1 MFWAPGMTW
10 VDYAV
15 LTIIGISVL
24 LSVIHGLVRELMA
37 LASWIVAFMVAQGYS
52 ADVAPLLPAAIS
64 NPSLRLLAAFLGMF
78 LAVLVVMTLLAIV
91 ISRLIQSAGLGWADR
106 ALGAVFGLVRGL
118 AIVMMVVLL
127 AGLTEL
133 PRQQAWRQ
141 AISSGP
147 LVALA
152 NVAKVWLPY
161 GLSKHINYD

>member
-1 MFWAPGMTW
+1 MTW
-10 VDYAV
+10 IDYAA
-15 LTIIGISVL
+15 LAIIGISVL

-37 LASWIVAFMVAQGYS
+37 LASWIVAFMVAQVYS
-52 ADVAPLLPAAIS
+52 ADVAPVLPAAIS
-64 NPSLRLLAAFLGMF
+64 NPSLRLLAAFLGLF
-78 LAVLVVMTLLAIV
+78 LTVLLVMTLLAIL
-91 ISRLIQSAGLGWADR
+91 ISKLIKGVGLGLADR

-118 AIVMMVVLL
+118 AFVVTVVLL

-152 NVAKVWLPY
+152 NVVKVWLPY